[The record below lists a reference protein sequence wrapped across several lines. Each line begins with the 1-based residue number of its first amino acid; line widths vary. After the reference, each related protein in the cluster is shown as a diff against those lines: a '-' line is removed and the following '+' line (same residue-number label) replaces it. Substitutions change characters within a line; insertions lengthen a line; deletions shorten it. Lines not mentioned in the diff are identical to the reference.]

1 MEKSLIKYWLSKN
14 NMSQR
19 ELAEKLGIS
28 KNSLSLKVTGKCRL
42 YTDEA
47 TKMCEILHIDKDE
60 DRAKIFCEYPS
71 NDPMH

>member
-1 MEKSLIKYWLSKN
+1 
-14 NMSQR
+14 MSQR

-60 DRAKIFCEYPS
+60 DRAKIFLR
-71 NDPMH
+71 